1 MKQFNLDE
9 YLKNPDRKIVTR
21 DGYAARILCTDKKGK
36 WPIVAL
42 VYKGDEEDVVTYTRD
57 GQKYIPKAEVSLND
71 LFFAPKKKEYWINIY
86 EDSYGSPCTGTFY
99 ETEEEALVNKSTA
112 LTYLKTIKVERE
124 E

>member
-21 DGYAARILCTDKKGK
+21 DGYSARILCTDKKGK

>member
-86 EDSYGSPCTGTFY
+86 EDSYGSPCIGTFY

>member
-112 LTYLKTIKVERE
+112 LTYLKTIKVEWE